1 MNRRLVVIRFVTD
14 LSPAISLGRKS
25 SGRWHRHKFI
35 DSPCAKGEINLI
47 SIRAWQTFLTDCSSS
62 GLLYNARE
70 EMFSLVQLLGYLTLS
85 PCKHPQIE
93 AVWKRF
99 IELSTVSVEMAL
111 RVSISNLLE
120 TPRDKN
126 AAVEF
131 NEPILFC
138 YLQLLVY
145 YISTFICASWIDFSL
160 FFPLFFA
167 DSGRTFR
174 SVQHLALHV
183 AYIYIFCC
191 WNFLLKYL
199 LRRISTV
206 SLSTFLVFHIPR
218 TEVEPVTVFS
228 FQTQNAPLW
237 YFFIFKVKCIA
248 FYAMAG

>member
-1 MNRRLVVIRFVTD
+1 MNRRLVVIRFVTE

-199 LRRISTV
+199 REGFLLLVSQHFLSFTFQERRWNPSRFFPSKPKTPP
-206 SLSTFLVFHIPR
+206 SGTFL
-218 TEVEPVTVFS
+218 FS
-228 FQTQNAPLW
+228 KLS
-237 YFFIFKVKCIA
+237 V
-248 FYAMAG
+248 

>member
-1 MNRRLVVIRFVTD
+1 MRFSHPSALVRRTTCSFLLQFVSIVHSVNWNIYNLPRQPLRDSSVAVFLLRFVFVGKGESVFSQTSFSLLSMNRRLVVIRFVTE

-145 YISTFICASWIDFSL
+145 YISTFICAS
-160 FFPLFFA
+160 
-167 DSGRTFR
+167 
-174 SVQHLALHV
+174 
-183 AYIYIFCC
+183 
-191 WNFLLKYL
+191 
-199 LRRISTV
+199 
-206 SLSTFLVFHIPR
+206 
-218 TEVEPVTVFS
+218 
-228 FQTQNAPLW
+228 
-237 YFFIFKVKCIA
+237 
-248 FYAMAG
+248 